1 MLWETVEL
9 FSAKIFKIIEVWQN
23 CKQFQEKPGIV
34 LGNVTEGTES
44 QSPLGWKGHL
54 QILWLN
60 SMLSYSRLPMT
71 VSSQVL
77 NIYLHGLVL
86 LGLTLHSGRMER
98 YDYKEE
104 ELSGVRN
111 WGRGKRD
118 REGDNRTLYEER
130 WSLYLWVWRQKAD
143 I

>member
-1 MLWETVEL
+1 M
-9 FSAKIFKIIEVWQN
+9 
-23 CKQFQEKPGIV
+23 

-54 QILWLN
+54 QILWLI

-86 LGLTLHSGRMER
+86 LDPTLHSGMMER

-118 REGDNRTLYEER
+118 REGDNRTLYE
-130 WSLYLWVWRQKAD
+130 
-143 I
+143 